1 MVMGEGVTLSQE
13 FGIPGELDISS
24 RPLGGADSGE
34 GVTLSQEFRI
44 PGDLD
49 ISSRPLGGADSGER

>member
-1 MVMGEGVTLSQE
+1 MGERTGGV
-13 FGIPGELDISS
+13 
-24 RPLGGADSGE
+24 DSGE